1 MGTLKPWKLVAFFLV
16 AFTANASAQSCI
28 IKGEVEDVLTG
39 EPLIGAYIETG
50 DEIISTDL
58 DGKFSIEA
66 PTGEATI
73 EVSYIG
79 YSNQARQIKCK
90 NGEAFARFRMETL
103 VMELRVC

>member
-1 MGTLKPWKLVAFFLV
+1 MERLKLWRLAALFLV

-28 IKGEVEDVLTG
+28 IKGAVFDVLSG
-39 EPLIGAYIETG
+39 EPLIGAYIKTG
-50 DEIISTDL
+50 NEIISTDL

-79 YSNQARQIKCK
+79 
-90 NGEAFARFRMETL
+90 
-103 VMELRVC
+103 